1 MKSDGNNF
9 MRNTILAIINFIQV
23 EHRTQNAMTDLNNL
37 RWHVVEGQRKKTIA
51 TALISAREE
60 FAYRVHILFVESL
73 NVKKKHDVRTKKNF
87 H

>member
-37 RWHVVEGQRKKTIA
+37 RWHVVGETEKK
-51 TALISAREE
+51 S
-60 FAYRVHILFVESL
+60 
-73 NVKKKHDVRTKKNF
+73 
-87 H
+87 